1 MIVKRNQ
8 PRLFDDIALLFADPP
23 AGEVFGT
30 AEQRGQHGDRHEIR
44 KITVS
49 TALRDY
55 LDWPGVQ
62 HVCKIERQVERKG
75 KVAVD
80 IRYAITSRLGMSAEE
95 LLRRVRGH
103 WAIENRLHWVRD
115 ETFGEDA
122 SQVRKG
128 SAPQVMAALRNVVL
142 ALLRLAGV
150 KNVAAAL
157 RENGWRRG
165 ASIEFL
171 GLCA

>member
-1 MIVKRNQ
+1 M
-8 PRLFDDIALLFADPP
+8 FDDIALLFADPP
-23 AGEVFGT
+23 PGEVFGT
-30 AEQRGQHGDRHEIR
+30 AEQRDRHGDRQEIR
-44 KITVS
+44 KIWVS

-55 LDWPGVQ
+55 LDWPGAQ
-62 HVCKIERQVERKG
+62 QVCKIERRVERKG
-75 KVAVD
+75 KVTVD
-80 IRYAITSRLGMSAEE
+80 TRYALTSHVGMNAEE

-165 ASIEFL
+165 ASIKLL